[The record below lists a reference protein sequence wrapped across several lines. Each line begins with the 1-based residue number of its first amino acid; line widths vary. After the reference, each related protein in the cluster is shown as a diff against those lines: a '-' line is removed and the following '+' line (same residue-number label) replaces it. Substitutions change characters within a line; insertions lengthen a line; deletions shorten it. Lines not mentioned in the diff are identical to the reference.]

1 MSKIPLGFVGNLSLR
16 TKRMTLAETIQ
27 DAVSNFN
34 SLFPDRAE
42 ICYVLQTDLDRA
54 IDDDKENGE
63 LARVCREIKV
73 MPIKTGIP
81 GFHVMAGRMME

>member
-1 MSKIPLGFVGNLSLR
+1 MSNLPFGFYGNMSLK
-16 TKRMTLAETIQ
+16 KRSMTLAETIQ
-27 DAVSNFN
+27 DAVSVYN
-34 SLFPDRAE
+34 SLFPKQAE
-42 ICYVLQTDLDRA
+42 ICYVLQSDLDRA

-63 LARVCREIKV
+63 LARVCKEIKV